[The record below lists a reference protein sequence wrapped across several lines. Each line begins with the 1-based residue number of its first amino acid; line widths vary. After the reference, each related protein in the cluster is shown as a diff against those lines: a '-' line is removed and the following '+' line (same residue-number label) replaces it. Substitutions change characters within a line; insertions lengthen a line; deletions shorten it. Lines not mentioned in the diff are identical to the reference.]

1 MGNKTY
7 KDRALPALVCFKE
20 HFDRNDKSDHI
31 TRLDNVVQIIIVWPE
46 WGDSNSRHLA
56 PKCVSEPSAA
66 TFPPSLALSSAWAV
80 PLENSFALLV
90 SRNPFVFWDLC
101 GIGFCILKDVPPGLR
116 GAMTGQIPQSRG
128 AETAPHKTKKY
139 APA

>member
-56 PKCVSEPSAA
+56 PKAG
-66 TFPPSLALSSAWAV
+66 AL
-80 PLENSFALLV
+80 PTALHPDNLI
-90 SRNPFVFWDLC
+90 FL
-101 GIGFCILKDVPPGLR
+101 
-116 GAMTGQIPQSRG
+116 
-128 AETAPHKTKKY
+128 
-139 APA
+139 